1 MQKAQPK
8 KLVRKPQSQNRPG
21 LESKMNPLPVFDHPH
36 VAGSGKLKNK
46 IALISGGVVVLA
58 GPWQYCLP
66 KKQQILPLLP
76 K

>member
-21 LESKMNPLPVFDHPH
+21 LAGKINFLPVFDHPH
-36 VAGSGKLKNK
+36 VAGSAKIKNK
-46 IALISGGVVVLA
+46 IALIIGGMVVLA

-66 KKQQILPLLP
+66 KKQQILPLP
-76 K
+76 T